1 MVKDSVLVY
10 IVLSCNVFCATFQMQ
25 MHLLRLVKQPGE
37 GDHRV
42 VLEGAVILMEIPTSP
57 LVMRMKTKL
66 LIHNVR

>member
-42 VLEGAVILMEIPTSP
+42 VLEGAVILMD
-57 LVMRMKTKL
+57 
-66 LIHNVR
+66 